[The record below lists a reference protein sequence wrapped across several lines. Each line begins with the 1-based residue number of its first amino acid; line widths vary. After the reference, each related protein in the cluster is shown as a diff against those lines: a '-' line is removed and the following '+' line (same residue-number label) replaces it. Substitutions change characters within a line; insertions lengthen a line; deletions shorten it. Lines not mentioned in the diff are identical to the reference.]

1 MNEAARRGN
10 RRDAEPRLQALPDS
24 HPAHGHQRGVDRLH
38 RQCGSQHQTSKDSL
52 TATVTRIPKMYAS
65 KEEAVQAA
73 KEYIDRQESR
83 EQGAQKQDAPAS
95 AT

>member
-1 MNEAARRGN
+1 MKGSTDGTQGPVYKHYRIHARRMAVSG
-10 RRDAEPRLQALPDS
+10 LWITCIVG
-24 HPAHGHQRGVDRLH
+24 HGKQ
-38 RQCGSQHQTSKDSL
+38 QQTSDDSL
-52 TATVTRIPKMYAS
+52 TATVTRIPKMYES

>member
-1 MNEAARRGN
+1 MKGSTDGTQSPVYKQYRIHA
-10 RRDAEPRLQALPDS
+10 
-24 HPAHGHQRGVDRLH
+24 QRMPISGLWIACIVS
-38 RQCGSQHQTSKDSL
+38 CGSQDQTTEDSL
-52 TATVTRIPKMYAS
+52 TATATRIPKEYGS